1 MLPKQC
7 HDPHVCQRHVQ
18 VNINVEC
25 AFVKDMLQGDD
36 VYEMRLKFLQQN
48 AESYP
53 YKDED

>member
-1 MLPKQC
+1 MTSYT
-7 HDPHVCQRHVQ
+7 HVCHWIVQ

-25 AFVKDMLQGDD
+25 KFVKDMLQGDD
-36 VYEMRLKFLQQN
+36 VYEMRLKCLRQN